1 MKIEQSKHIVPYKY
15 SAACIEYFFP
25 ILTFRSGNVQ
35 IYTLTWEYYFR
46 GNFFFSFAFRR
57 NKLSGRRTFRKMET
71 LYKFTQCRKWCFQR
85 FRCRK
90 WILFCEYLLYRSL
103 YNYVCIVCRYIA
115 VMVQPGTLLQNA
127 LCSCSHKSS
136 RYPTEK
142 MSLQKSLKVG
152 GNHPLH
158 SSFCV
163 ILQGASLQFY

>member
-1 MKIEQSKHIVPYKY
+1 
-15 SAACIEYFFP
+15 
-25 ILTFRSGNVQ
+25 
-35 IYTLTWEYYFR
+35 
-46 GNFFFSFAFRR
+46 
-57 NKLSGRRTFRKMET
+57 MET

-90 WILFCEYLLYRSL
+90 WILFCEYLLYRFL
-103 YNYVCIVCRYIA
+103 YNYVCIVCRYIT

-158 SSFCV
+158 SSFFV
-163 ILQGASLQFY
+163 ILQGASLPFTKKLLHYGRFPQLLSGQLFLHYLWVTTLSV